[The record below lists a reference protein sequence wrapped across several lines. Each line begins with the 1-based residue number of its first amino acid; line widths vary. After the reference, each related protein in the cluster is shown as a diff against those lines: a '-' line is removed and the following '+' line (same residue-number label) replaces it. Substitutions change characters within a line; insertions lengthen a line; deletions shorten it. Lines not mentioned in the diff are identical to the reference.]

1 MPAFRFQATDK
12 SGGRISDTV
21 IAASKDVAIAELYDR
36 GLFVSSIGLDKPA
49 GFAGLSLD
57 RGGVGRA
64 EVERLATEL
73 SILLRSGVRI
83 DKGLAVLER
92 NSKSSGL
99 KQLLSNLIAAVR
111 GGDSLSNALSKH
123 EAIFGRLFIN
133 LVRAGEA
140 SGRLDIVFAQLSS
153 DLKYQQQLRNDV
165 IQALTYPAVIFAV
178 CVICVMFVFN
188 YVVPQMSPLFEG
200 VDNIPTYTAV
210 LLNASDWLR
219 INQWY
224 AAAVLAAVVVMLV
237 RSFSVPETR
246 AKVLRQLTGF
256 PLIGSMLLQVNQVQV
271 NSTLAMTL
279 SAGISID
286 EALGMASMSVENP
299 DVANSLKSAQEQVR
313 RGATLTSSLA
323 NSALYP
329 DFALSLIEVGEESGD
344 LIPCFEELTARARSQ
359 FELRVSQFTAVLE
372 PLLILAMGAI
382 VGGVVVTML
391 LSVVSINDVAF

>member
-1 MPAFRFQATDK
+1 MPAFRFQAMDK
-12 SGGRISDTV
+12 SGGRVSDTV
-21 IAASKDVAIAELYDR
+21 TAASKDAAIAELYDR
-36 GLFVSSIGLDKPA
+36 GLFVSSIDIDKPS

-57 RGGVGRA
+57 RGSVGRA
-64 EVERLATEL
+64 DVERLATEL

-83 DKGLAVLER
+83 DKGLSVLER

-99 KQLLSNLIAAVR
+99 KQLLGSIITAVR
-111 GGDSLSNALSKH
+111 GGDSLSSALSKH

-140 SGRLDIVFAQLSS
+140 SGRLDIVFAQLSN
-153 DLKYQQQLRNDV
+153 DLKYQQQLRNNV
-165 IQALTYPAVIFAV
+165 IQALTYPAVIFSV

-200 VDNIPTYTAV
+200 IDNIPTYTAA
-210 LLNASDWLR
+210 LLAASDWLR
-219 INQWY
+219 ANQWY
-224 AAAVLAAVVVMLV
+224 AGAGLVAVIALVV
-237 RSFSVPETR
+237 RSLMVPATR
-246 AKVLRQLTGF
+246 AQVLRQFSGF
-256 PLIGSMLLQVNQVQV
+256 PLIGPMMLQVNQVQV

-279 SAGISID
+279 SAGIPVD

-313 RGATLTSSLA
+313 RGSTLTSSLA
-323 NSALYP
+323 NSTLYP

-359 FELRVSQFTAVLE
+359 FELRVAQFTAVLE

-391 LSVVSINDVAF
+391 LSVVSVNDVAF

>member
-1 MPAFRFQATDK
+1 M
-12 SGGRISDTV
+12 S
-21 IAASKDVAIAELYDR
+21 ELYDQ
-36 GLFVSSIGLDKPA
+36 GLFVSSLNLDKPSA
-49 GFAGLSLD
+49 LAGLSLD

-64 EVERLATEL
+64 DVERLATEL

-83 DKGLAVLER
+83 DKGLSVLER

-99 KQLLSNLIAAVR
+99 KQLLGSVITAVR

-123 EAIFGRLFIN
+123 ESIFGRLFIN

-153 DLKYQQQLRNDV
+153 DLKYQQQLRNNV
-165 IQALTYPAVIFAV
+165 IQALTYPAVIFSV

-200 VDNIPTYTAV
+200 VDNIPTYTAA
-210 LLNASDWLR
+210 LLAASDWLR
-219 INQWY
+219 ANQWY
-224 AAAVLAAVVVMLV
+224 AGAGLAAVIALVV
-237 RSFSVPETR
+237 RSLMVPATR
-246 AKVLRQLTGF
+246 AQVLRQFSGF
-256 PLIGSMLLQVNQVQV
+256 PLIGPMMLQVNQVQV

-279 SAGISID
+279 SAGIPVD

-323 NSALYP
+323 NSTLYP

-359 FELRVSQFTAVLE
+359 FELRVAQFTAVLE

-391 LSVVSINDVAF
+391 LSVVSVNDVAF